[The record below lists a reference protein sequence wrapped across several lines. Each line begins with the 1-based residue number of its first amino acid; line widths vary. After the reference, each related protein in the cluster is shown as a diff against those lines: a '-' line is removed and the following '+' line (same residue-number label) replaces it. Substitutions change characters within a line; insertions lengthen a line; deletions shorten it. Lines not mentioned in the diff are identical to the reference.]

1 MRSPAKKNEYPL
13 SMRLPEQD
21 IAIIDRAADL
31 RGSSRTEF
39 VREAAVRAAE
49 AVIMENT
56 LLRMSPQGFDRF
68 MTLIPAPATAFPAW
82 AKLLNRKHP
91 GETGANRLGDRKWA
105 LLILNL

>member
-56 LLRMSPQGFDRF
+56 LLRMSPEGFGSF
-68 MTLIPAPATAFPAW
+68 MTLIAAPAKAVPAMV
-82 AKLLNRKHP
+82 KLLKRKSP
-91 GETGANRLGDRKWA
+91 WETVGKRG
-105 LLILNL
+105 